1 MIDPATNKV
10 VDQVPVGNRPG
21 PVAFGAGSVWV
32 GNIED
37 RNLTRLDATE
47 RTNAGLV
54 TLDNQ
59 TPTGIAYGERE
70 GLWVAHGL
78 LGGLQGRSPVRSG
91 DGHDGDRRAVGR
103 GHREVA
109 VGAGSVWAVF
119 GESTVARVDPA
130 GPRLEN
136 VAIAGFSPTAVAVA
150 NDLLWIASSLTSP

>member
-1 MIDPATNKV
+1 MPSGSRPRVTPRRSHRRLILIGAAIFGLVIAAVAAVIVSRSGAGASSLVDANNVGVIDPATNEV
-10 VDQVPVGNRPG
+10 VDQIPVGNRPG

-54 TLDNQ
+54 TLDDQ

-78 LGGLQGRSPVRSG
+78 LGGLSRSIPSSVR
-91 DGHDGDRRAVGR
+91 
-103 GHREVA
+103 
-109 VGAGSVWAVF
+109 
-119 GESTVARVDPA
+119 
-130 GPRLEN
+130 
-136 VAIAGFSPTAVAVA
+136 
-150 NDLLWIASSLTSP
+150 